1 MAMDPY
7 KKRMLQGAA
16 QGATTGATAGYMLGG
31 PLGGTLGLIGGGVAG
46 GLMARPGEDE
56 QRFRA
61 RLRQLDL
68 GVLGPEAA
76 AIRGRFMG
84 PVRGAA
90 QQQETA
96 RRALEQGTVTSGASA
111 RRAQAAQTAARR
123 DIGEAAAEAE
133 MAILDLGERRRGMAD
148 RMRDRLRREED
159 QRTRQFRAQMAGD
172 LVGLGTTV
180 GGDIAQQRLSRQ
192 AEQALLADQV
202 GAGRGRRNRADLAAM
217 SDEEAL
223 EAYTGGLPYI
233 DFGDLPEAADPVAG
247 KPSPVKVSGLG
258 DYAMRAAAAREAR
271 RRLDADDPSSVEA
284 AAQAA
289 AAPRS
294 RAAAPARKTL
304 TSTITDQY
312 VPGYPPPTSLV
323 APEPGVYDQAM
334 EGMGL
339 KEVGTVTEV
348 PLTDE
353 EILARSIG
361 LGVPGLPDPDLAA
374 RMLAT
379 PEAGVPDPG
388 LAGRMLATPGAGVP
402 DPDLAARMLATSE
415 AGVADPGLA
424 GRMLATDL
432 AGVPDPDLAAR
443 MTGGPG
449 VASRMGDAMAA
460 RRLGVSID
468 TADPEYVGFSQ
479 AYIGLD
485 PDDRVTLF
493 ETYRDLDPEAKQR
506 ALVDYAFISDLA
518 GAL

>member
-1 MAMDPY
+1 MDPY
-7 KKRMLQGAA
+7 KKWILQGAA
-16 QGATTGATAGYMLGG
+16 QGATTGATGGYMLGG

-61 RLRQLDL
+61 RMRQLDL

-76 AIRGRFMG
+76 AIRGRFMD

-133 MAILDLGERRRGMAD
+133 MAIMDLGERRRGMAD

-192 AEQALLADQV
+192 AEKALLADQV
-202 GAGRGRRNRADLAAM
+202 EPTRRRRNQTDLDFVADERALSEL
-217 SDEEAL
+217 SD
-223 EAYTGGLPYI
+223 I
-233 DFGDLPEAADPVAG
+233 DFGVLPEAGGPA
-247 KPSPVKVSGLG
+247 PVKVSGLG
-258 DYAMRAAAAREAR
+258 DFAMRAAAAREAR
-271 RRLDADDPSSVEA
+271 RRLDAVDDPSSVEA

-294 RAAAPARKTL
+294 STAAPARKTL

-312 VPGYPPPTSLV
+312 VPGHPPPTSLV

-388 LAGRMLATPGAGVP
+388 LAGRMLATPDAGVP

-424 GRMLATDL
+424 GRILATDL

-443 MTGGPG
+443 MMGGPG

-506 ALVDYAFISDLA
+506 ALVDYALISDLA